1 MSVAIVTGFG
11 GLIGSESAR
20 FFAQQG
26 FDVIGLDNDM
36 RAYFFGAEAS
46 TKPSGRRLAEELA
59 TPSGRSTSTSATG
72 RASIGSLPSTG
83 PRSSWSCTPPR
94 SPLTIGRR
102 ASLIRTSAS
111 TRLAR

>member
-1 MSVAIVTGFG
+1 MPIALVSGSG

-46 TKPSGRRLAEELA
+46 TKPSGR
-59 TPSGRSTSTSATG
+59 ATG
-72 RASIGSLPSTG
+72 GGAGRLLQGD
-83 PRSSWSCTPPR
+83 RS
-94 SPLTIGRR
+94 
-102 ASLIRTSAS
+102 
-111 TRLAR
+111 